1 VSGRPRPTGRGRGGF
16 AVRRIGSSEEPRLN
30 TFTVGI
36 AEREDGRGRALL
48 FQLALRFDDQDRR
61 LGQDTY
67 CVCDEVGAAAYG
79 GVTRCVLAGA
89 ELVVHF
95 TTEAAAALD
104 LGPECRFPLRVEPAA
119 VEALRTG
126 LRRVL
131 TGGRAGRG
139 TPGQLVL

>member
-1 VSGRPRPTGRGRGGF
+1 VSERPRPHGYP
-16 AVRRIGSSEEPRLN
+16 VRRAGVSETPELN
-30 TFTVGI
+30 CVTVGI
-36 AEREDGRGRALL
+36 AEDEDGSGRALL
-48 FQLALRFDDQDRR
+48 SQLALRFDEQDRR

-67 CVCDEVGAAAYG
+67 CVCDEAGAAAYG
-79 GVTRCVLAGA
+79 GVTRCVLAGD

-95 TTEAAAALD
+95 TAAAAATLD
-104 LGPECRFPLRVEPAA
+104 LAGECRFPLRVDPAA

-139 TPGQLVL
+139 APRQLGL